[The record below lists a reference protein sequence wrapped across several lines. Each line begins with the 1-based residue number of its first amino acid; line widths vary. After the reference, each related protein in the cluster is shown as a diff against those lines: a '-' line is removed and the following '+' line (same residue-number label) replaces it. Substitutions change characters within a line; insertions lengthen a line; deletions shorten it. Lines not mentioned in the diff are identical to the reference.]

1 MRLASKKV
9 CCAAPPYPFI
19 AIESMSTQTT
29 DTLLL
34 VRPYHFRKNE
44 QTAVN
49 NYFQEEVA
57 GDDITERAQREFD
70 RFAQRLADHNINTL
84 IMQDDG
90 RYDTPDSIF
99 PNNCISF
106 HKRTAVCYPMF
117 AENRRRERQLNY
129 LQTLDGWGLHFDD
142 IIDYTAHEEENRFLE
157 GTGCLILD
165 RINRVAYCSLSP
177 RADAGI
183 VHQFCLD
190 LGYDSFIFEA
200 SQTVDGE
207 RKPIYHSNVMMAIG
221 TSFAVICLESI
232 DNRYLREEMVR
243 RLEDGGR
250 QIITITEQQMQ
261 HFAGNI
267 LEVKSITGKPHIIM
281 SSQAY
286 AHFTAAQIQQL
297 QDFGEIIH
305 APLDTIETAGGG
317 SARCMLAEVF
327 Y

>member
-1 MRLASKKV
+1 MT
-9 CCAAPPYPFI
+9 
-19 AIESMSTQTT
+19 TQTT

-34 VRPYHFRKNE
+34 VRPFHFRKNE

-49 NYFQEEVA
+49 NYFQEEVS
-57 GDDITERAQREFD
+57 GDNITQRAQQEFD
-70 RFAQRLADHNINTL
+70 QLVRCLADHQINTVV
-84 IMQDDG
+84 IQDDG

-106 HKRTAVCYPMF
+106 HQHTTVLYPMF

-129 LQTLDGWGLHFDD
+129 VMQLQDRGLRFPTS
-142 IIDYTAHEEENRFLE
+142 IDYTAYEQENRFLE

-177 RADAGI
+177 RAHSSV
-183 VHQFCLD
+183 VHRFCAD
-190 LGYDSFIFEA
+190 MDYEPFIFEA
-200 SQTVDGE
+200 YQSVDGE
-207 RKPIYHSNVMMAIG
+207 RKPIYHSNVMMALG
-221 TSFAVICLESI
+221 NNFAVVCLDSI
-232 DNRYLREEMVR
+232 DNNHLRKEMQHK
-243 RLEDGGR
+243 LETDGR
-250 QIITITEQQMQ
+250 QVIAITESQMQ

-267 LEVKSITGKPHIIM
+267 LEVKSTTGKPHIVM

-286 AHFTAAQIQQL
+286 RSFTAAQLSQL
-297 QDFGEIIH
+297 QTFGEIIH

-317 SARCMLAEVF
+317 SARCMLAEIF